1 MHKNTDKLCELLG
14 LSQYQVCKLKTH
26 FERYN
31 FSGLQQRGGVLYA
44 PYAVHGFWQKLARF
58 VFGVRADLIGEN
70 RVLLRA
76 QRKIKFCANG
86 YHCVRVGR
94 YVYYANAK
102 GQVVSRDE
110 FLQNK
115 SK

>member
-1 MHKNTDKLCELLG
+1 MHKNIDTLCQLMG
-14 LSQYQVCKLKTH
+14 LSQYQACKLKTH

-31 FSGLQQRGGVLYA
+31 FSRLQQRGGVLYA
-44 PYAVHGFWQKLARF
+44 PYLSNGFWQRVGAFL
-58 VFGVRADLIGEN
+58 FGVRADLIGKN
-70 RVLLRA
+70 KVLLQA
-76 QRKIKFCANG
+76 QRNIKFCANG

-94 YVYYANAK
+94 YTYYANAM